1 MKVPS
6 SVFFSCFFLLSILS
20 LSFIFFVGILGDQRE
35 SLLHFSFFLLFF
47 SLLLFLYDIHSVP
60 GLEKGG
66 GGRVLS

>member
-6 SVFFSCFFLLSILS
+6 AVFFSCFFCFLFSLF
-20 LSFIFFVGILGDQRE
+20 LSF
-35 SLLHFSFFLLFF
+35 SLWGFWEIKEKSFYISPFFLLFF